1 LTVSERTLTR
11 TGAGY
16 YLVFGFS
23 DRAGYVLDVIGKVKK
38 GWEQWRLFREIESG
52 HRFQTRY
59 SSHRKRRERGEAWR
73 YGRVL
78 NLAGGPALIAA
89 GFAFLP
95 TPGPSYI
102 IIVIGLWMLAG
113 EVLPLAR
120 LFDRAE
126 VRLRELARRVK
137 AFWTGSPTAAR
148 ILIILAILA
157 CIAALAYL
165 LL

>member
-1 LTVSERTLTR
+1 MM
-11 TGAGY
+11 AK
-16 YLVFGFS
+16 
-23 DRAGYVLDVIGKVKK
+23 AKK
-38 GWEQWRLFREIESG
+38 GWEQWRMFREFEPG

-59 SSHRKRRERGEAWR
+59 SNHRKRRERGEAWQ

-78 NLAGGPALIAA
+78 NLVGGPALIAA

-113 EVLPLAR
+113 EFLPLAR

-137 AFWTGSPTAAR
+137 ALWIGWPIAAR
-148 ILIILAILA
+148 ALIILTILA

>member
-1 LTVSERTLTR
+1 ML
-11 TGAGY
+11 
-16 YLVFGFS
+16 
-23 DRAGYVLDVIGKVKK
+23 LDVMGKVRK
-38 GWEQWRLFREIESG
+38 GLEHWRVFREIEVG
-52 HRFQTRY
+52 HRFQARY
-59 SSHRKRRERGEAWR
+59 GNHRKRRERGEAGR

-113 EVLPLAR
+113 EFLPLAR
-120 LFDRAE
+120 LSDRVE
-126 VRLRELARRVK
+126 VRLSALWRGVK
-137 AFWTGSPTAAR
+137 ALWTGSPAAR
-148 ILIILAILA
+148 AMLILAVVA

>member
-1 LTVSERTLTR
+1 MMEK
-11 TGAGY
+11 A
-16 YLVFGFS
+16 
-23 DRAGYVLDVIGKVKK
+23 KK
-38 GWEQWRLFREIESG
+38 GWEQWRMFREFEPG

-59 SSHRKRRERGEAWR
+59 SNHRKRRERGEAWQ

-78 NLAGGPALIAA
+78 NLVGGPALIAA

-113 EVLPLAR
+113 EFLPLAR

-137 AFWTGSPTAAR
+137 ALWIGWPIAAR
-148 ILIILAILA
+148 ALIILVILA

>member
-1 LTVSERTLTR
+1 
-11 TGAGY
+11 
-16 YLVFGFS
+16 
-23 DRAGYVLDVIGKVKK
+23 LDVMEKAKK
-38 GWEQWRLFREIESG
+38 GWKQWLLFRQFEPG

-59 SSHRKRRERGEAWR
+59 SNHRKRRERGEASR
-73 YGRVL
+73 YGRIL
-78 NLAGGPALIAA
+78 NLVGGPALIAA

-113 EVLPLAR
+113 EFLPLAR

-126 VRLRELARRVK
+126 VRLRDLARQVK
-137 AFWTGSPTAAR
+137 AIWTGSPNAAR
-148 ILIILAILA
+148 TLIVLAIAA
-157 CIAALAYL
+157 CIAALVYL